1 MTRAELYRFIEQV
14 DHDDG
19 QVTPAPEVYVLESVQ
34 PGYLPGT
41 AAAVGRAL

>member
-1 MTRAELYRFIEQV
+1 M
-14 DHDDG
+14 
-19 QVTPAPEVYVLESVQ
+19 TPAPEVYVLESVQ